1 HITRRLRGIL
11 NAWHSQFDSTL
22 VFTAQ
27 WLRIGGGVVHPLTQ
41 RYVNSAHYR
50 LVFVFNQI
58 TEVNMNLSQIKTLLS
73 KGEIKSNEVNPIIDS
88 LAVSDLDKLSDGEL
102 ITLKELLN
110 SMLLLI
116 NDPNSGAYL
125 NNQKKSR
132 TVVFVY

>member
-1 HITRRLRGIL
+1 M
-11 NAWHSQFDSTL
+11 A
-22 VFTAQ
+22 TAQ
-27 WLRIGGGVVHPLTQ
+27 WLRFGGGVAHPLTR

-125 NNQKKSR
+125 NNQKKAELLFSSIK
-132 TVVFVY
+132 

>member
-1 HITRRLRGIL
+1 MR
-11 NAWHSQFDSTL
+11 
-22 VFTAQ
+22 
-27 WLRIGGGVVHPLTQ
+27 

-88 LAVSDLDKLSDGEL
+88 IAVPDLDKLSDGEL

-125 NNQKKSR
+125 NNQKKAELLFSSIK
-132 TVVFVY
+132 